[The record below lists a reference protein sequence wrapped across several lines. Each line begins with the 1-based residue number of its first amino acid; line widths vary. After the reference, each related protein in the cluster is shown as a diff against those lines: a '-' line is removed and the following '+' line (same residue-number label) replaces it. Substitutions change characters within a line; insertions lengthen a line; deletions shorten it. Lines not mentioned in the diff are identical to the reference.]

1 MFAEKGFNGA
11 TIADVYQRLGL
22 TKGAFYYYFKGK
34 EELAQAVLASQIDEV
49 GYPLVPRSTRLQE
62 MIDAGMLFAAQIH
75 GDPVV
80 QGSLRLS
87 LERGAHHQDR
97 LRPYRDWIEH
107 NRFALSQAKDC
118 GELHA
123 HVDVDSVAELFVGAF
138 TGIQVLSE
146 VLADWA
152 DLEVRTSVLLK
163 HILPIIALP
172 GVLAQLDMAPGRAER
187 VREDFERIRAE
198 QAEAEAQAEGQAEPA
213 QADSKKTESKKTEP
227 KKEAHSGTP
236 EQVRASA

>member
-11 TIADVYQRLGL
+11 AIADVYQRLGL

-34 EELAQAVLASQIDEV
+34 EELALAVLDSQIGE
-49 GYPLVPRSTRLQE
+49 GTYPLVPRSTRLQE
-62 MIDAGMLFAAQIH
+62 MIDGGMVFAATIPH
-75 GDPVV
+75 DPLV

-97 LRPYRDWIEH
+97 LRPYRTWIAQ
-107 NRFALSQAKDC
+107 NRYALARAKDG

-123 HVDVDSVAELFVGAF
+123 HVDVDSVAELFAGAF

-146 VLADWA
+146 VLSDWA
-152 DLEVRTSVLLK
+152 DLEERTSVLLK
-163 HILPIIALP
+163 HVLPTIALP

-187 VREDFERIRAE
+187 VMADFERIRRGL
-198 QAEAEAQAEGQAEPA
+198 AEADAAAAAEAGNEAADPAAVAE
-213 QADSKKTESKKTEP
+213 
-227 KKEAHSGTP
+227 
-236 EQVRASA
+236 